1 MRERV
6 LQERCNYCNTKA
18 GVMDWQHAAASLRGR
33 QREHVFEE
41 IAHIHMQASEDEMS
55 LPVSACR

>member
-1 MRERV
+1 M